1 MGFLP
6 RLHKRY
12 YDIIYTSVACLN
24 ILVIGESPENTAYN
38 IPSPEYC
45 VDHQR
50 TVIIIAH
57 PVILNHLALKL
68 ILIFINKFEMIM
80 KNNFGVILR
89 NN

>member
-6 RLHKRY
+6 RLHKR

-24 ILVIGESPENTAYN
+24 LLVIGESPENTAYN

-50 TVIIIAH
+50 TIIILAH
-57 PVILNHLALKL
+57 PVILNYSVK
-68 ILIFINKFEMIM
+68 LIFINKFEMIM